1 MNLILVLIVVIVVV
15 VLVLVDTIDGF
26 RYKNIIR
33 NHYHN
38 RHYHQLLALSSTTKT
53 GVQKE
58 RPLNRLA
65 TLLKKKKGKS
75 VVEDSGSDGIEDDT
89 NNVNHDI
96 NDTVNVKSNTD
107 NDTNDTNNDDN
118 DINDINANNTT
129 YDIDDLELLMN
140 EGLSTTNTLLN
151 DY

>member
-1 MNLILVLIVVIVVV
+1 MHLMLVLIVVIVVIV
-15 VLVLVDTIDGF
+15 VLFVDTIDGF

-38 RHYHQLLALSSTTKT
+38 RHYHQLLALSSSTKT
-53 GVQKE
+53 GLQKQ
-58 RPLNRLA
+58 RPLVNRLA

-75 VVEDSGSDGIEDDT
+75 VVEDGIDNTMNT
-89 NNVNHDI
+89 NNVNKDKDNVN
-96 NDTVNVKSNTD
+96 NDTDNDDTD
-107 NDTNDTNNDDN
+107 ADDTNDTDNDDN
-118 DINDINANNTT
+118 DINANNAT

-140 EGLSTTNTLLN
+140 EGLLTINTLLN

>member
-1 MNLILVLIVVIVVV
+1 MHLMLV
-15 VLVLVDTIDGF
+15 VLVVLVVLLVDTIDGF

-38 RHYHQLLALSSTTKT
+38 RQLELLALSSTTKA
-53 GVQKE
+53 GSQKQ
-58 RPLNRLA
+58 RPLVNRLA

-75 VVEDSGSDGIEDDT
+75 VVEDGIDTDNVNKDNTNVNNDTDNDDT
-89 NNVNHDI
+89 
-96 NDTVNVKSNTD
+96 
-107 NDTNDTNNDDN
+107 NDTNDTNDTDNDDN
-118 DINDINANNTT
+118 DINANNAT

-140 EGLSTTNTLLN
+140 EGLSTINTLLN

>member
-1 MNLILVLIVVIVVV
+1 MNLILVLIVVIVVI

-53 GVQKE
+53 GVN
-58 RPLNRLA
+58 RPLVNRLA

-118 DINDINANNTT
+118 DINDINANNAT